1 MQTDVRYKLGVVHYF
16 RRIIN
21 LMYPVQLK
29 VAVGPY
35 QANLQKPL
43 GQDIPGHCRQVLHAN
58 WGSNHYFLRIMQ
70 TEYIPSN
77 LRQSLGLTRPTYEN
91 PWVRIFSNVV
101 QCYFVIRINEIN
113 DIKTYFLHITFS
125 TQTSIWIFGLD
136 FFWGSKELFG
146 LKQPKVKI
154 KL

>member
-43 GQDIPGHCRQVLHAN
+43 GQDIPGHCR
-58 WGSNHYFLRIMQ
+58 
-70 TEYIPSN
+70 
-77 LRQSLGLTRPTYEN
+77 
-91 PWVRIFSNVV
+91 
-101 QCYFVIRINEIN
+101 
-113 DIKTYFLHITFS
+113 
-125 TQTSIWIFGLD
+125 
-136 FFWGSKELFG
+136 
-146 LKQPKVKI
+146 
-154 KL
+154 